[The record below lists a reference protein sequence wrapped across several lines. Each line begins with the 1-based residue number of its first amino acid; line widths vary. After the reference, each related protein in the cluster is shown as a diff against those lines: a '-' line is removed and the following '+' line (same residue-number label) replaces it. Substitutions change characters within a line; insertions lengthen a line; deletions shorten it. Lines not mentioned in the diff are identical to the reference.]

1 MRSPKHS
8 AIPIEVMTALYEDAD
23 LSLEAKALFLLL
35 YAGFD
40 DVDFSDPE
48 QLSAFEDLHGKNY
61 LKYSL
66 SM

>member
-1 MRSPKHS
+1 MKNPKRS
-8 AIPIEVMTALYEDAD
+8 AIPIEVMTALYEDVD

-48 QLSAFEDLHGKNY
+48 QLSAFEELHGKNY

>member
-1 MRSPKHS
+1 MKNPKRS
-8 AIPIEVMTALYEDAD
+8 AIPIEVMTALYEDVD
-23 LSLEAKALFLLL
+23 LSLEAKVLFLLL

-48 QLSAFEDLHGKNY
+48 QLSAFEELHGKNY